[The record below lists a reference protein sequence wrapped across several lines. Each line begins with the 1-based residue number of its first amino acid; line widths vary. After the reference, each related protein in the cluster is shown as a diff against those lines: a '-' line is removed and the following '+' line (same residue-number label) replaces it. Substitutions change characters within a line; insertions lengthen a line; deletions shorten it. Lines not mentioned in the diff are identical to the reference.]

1 LRRSLSSG
9 RPLQVRPVGTFALR
23 AIVSEPMNK
32 QGLAVPPI
40 NDSEKSSQSEAWER
54 RFAALPLASYGAGET
69 VFAEGTKTGRL
80 LILKT
85 GAVSIV
91 KGGTEIA
98 TVSEPGAILGEL
110 SALLDQPHT
119 ADVRALE
126 PSQFHVADAAALLTQ
141 DPIAPLYI
149 GALLARRLDAAN
161 RALVELKNQLQ
172 TGQPASVIEKTVQ
185 KIEELLSAGGA
196 SLVYAGYPTDPF
208 A

>member
-1 LRRSLSSG
+1 
-9 RPLQVRPVGTFALR
+9 
-23 AIVSEPMNK
+23 MNK

-126 PSQFHVADAAALLTQ
+126 DSQFHVADAATLLAQDPVALLYVATV
-141 DPIAPLYI
+141 
-149 GALLARRLDAAN
+149 LAARVDAAN
-161 RALVELKNQLQ
+161 QALLELKNELAAGEAPGLIDHTIGKIQGLLGAIGDGYLRAG
-172 TGQPASVIEKTVQ
+172 TGLAMFP
-185 KIEELLSAGGA
+185 
-196 SLVYAGYPTDPF
+196 PT
-208 A
+208 

>member
-1 LRRSLSSG
+1 
-9 RPLQVRPVGTFALR
+9 
-23 AIVSEPMNK
+23 MNK

-126 PSQFHVADAAALLTQ
+126 DSVALLYVATV
-141 DPIAPLYI
+141 
-149 GALLARRLDAAN
+149 LAARVDAAN
-161 RALVELKNQLQ
+161 QALLELKNELAAGEAPGLIDHTIGKIQGLLGAIGDGYLRAG
-172 TGQPASVIEKTVQ
+172 TGLAMFP
-185 KIEELLSAGGA
+185 
-196 SLVYAGYPTDPF
+196 PT
-208 A
+208 